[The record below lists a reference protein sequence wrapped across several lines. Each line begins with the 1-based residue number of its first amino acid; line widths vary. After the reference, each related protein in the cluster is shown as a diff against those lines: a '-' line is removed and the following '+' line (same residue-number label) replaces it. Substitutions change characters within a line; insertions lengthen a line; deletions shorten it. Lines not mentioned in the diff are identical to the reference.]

1 MAEVLKE
8 IQSPLATEL
17 AEYILMRQDLQLAS
31 NTIKIWFTKYG
42 DLDAI
47 TAAQDDLLIGQSLF
61 RDAVVMVISCF
72 DKSAPLRL
80 FPAAFAVNT
89 SSGTGAHNPCRRGG
103 SRRGASRRAWG
114 R

>member
-80 FPAAFAVNT
+80 FPEEIYGSFDGGMVVFLCIEVIGHAFVII
-89 SSGTGAHNPCRRGG
+89 RF
-103 SRRGASRRAWG
+103 
-114 R
+114 